1 MSATPGTSSN
11 PLNSSKRTS
20 IVTLC
25 VAVGVSLMLLA
36 AFVRVGQLQVRPSRE
51 LVEQMKPRISQRND
65 LAQRGDLLD
74 RRYRLLASSRVG
86 RRVVIDPEVYKTHES
101 LDDATRRLAGAMGKP
116 FAEVRDRIAKALE
129 ENAKRDVVLA
139 QWKAEH
145 PELKERAVGDVATLA
160 TREAPKI
167 VTILRQNDDTKAR
180 AEEAAELPS
189 LSPDDPFTAFAMSP
203 SSQSPEAESDA
214 SDSTSAAASQKKPP
228 KPLRYLA
235 MSDLLTEDQA
245 DAVSA
250 LLRRSKDKSAPKPLK
265 GVVLERV
272 PDREFVAGDE
282 VAAIVGK
289 VGFGDKGMM
298 GTEYR
303 LEDELKGEAGK
314 ISYLRD
320 RSGRPLWIESGFI
333 VPPTHGNAVR
343 LSIDLEIQRIA
354 YDELCK
360 QVEKANAAGGRIVVV
375 DPRTGE
381 VLAMADIMRDV
392 PGAVPFPWVP
402 VDAKGKRL
410 SDAGFND
417 EARYVA
423 LREDP
428 ARKIHP
434 ALGRNRCIEDVY
446 EPGSTFK
453 PFVWSTI
460 TELGLIS
467 PDKMI
472 DCEGGRWRAPDGR
485 PLSDVVERDH
495 QTWTEVLVNS
505 SNIGMVKGAQLLSH
519 QQAHDLIKR
528 FGFGD
533 KTQVGLP
540 GEASGIV
547 PTLKEWKLYTQ
558 VSVAYGHNV
567 AVTPVQMARAFS
579 VFARDGMQAGTLPQ
593 LRLTSLE
600 EGEAAPVTFRVLPP
614 EIAKLTREIMV
625 HVVESVE
632 RRWMKDEIPTGGFR
646 YKLFGKSGTALIP
659 LGAPPKGFT
668 YPKGSGGYLKNQ
680 FISSFVAGGPVE
692 KPQLVCVAVIDDP
705 GVIAGQSRKARYGSS
720 AAGPLARRVL
730 ERSLTY
736 LGVPASPRD
745 EAQLKEIENIEKSR

>member
-1 MSATPGTSSN
+1 MQAPSINA
-11 PLNSSKRTS
+11 SKRTS
-20 IVTLC
+20 IVAFC
-25 VAVGVSLMLLA
+25 VALGISVMLLA
-36 AFVRVGQLQVRPSRE
+36 ALVRVGQLQMRPSQQ

-65 LAQRGDLLD
+65 IAQRGDLLD

-86 RRVVIDPEVYKTHES
+86 RRVVIDPEIFKTHEN
-101 LDDATRRLAGAMGKP
+101 LDDATRKLANAMGKP
-116 FAEVRDRIAKALE
+116 FIEVRDRIAKALE
-129 ENAKRDVVLA
+129 VNAKREIAV
-139 QWKAEH
+139 AEWNQANQ
-145 PELKERAVGDVATLA
+145 PGADGAA
-160 TREAPKI
+160 KI
-167 VTILRQNDDTKAR
+167 VTIAR
-180 AEEAAELPS
+180 STPEPKPEPKPTSDLPA
-189 LSPDDPFTAFAMSP
+189 LSPNDPFTAFALNP
-203 SSQSPEAESDA
+203 SAPLPKFQDDPSGSASGEPAKDA
-214 SDSTSAAASQKKPP
+214 APKGPP
-228 KPLRYLA
+228 NPLRYLA
-235 MSDLLTEDQA
+235 MSDLLTDDQT
-245 DAVSA
+245 DAVST
-250 LLRRSKDKSAPKPLK
+250 LITRSKDKDAPKPLK
-265 GVVLERV
+265 GIVLERV

-303 LEDELKGEAGK
+303 LENELKGEAGK
-314 ISYLRD
+314 ISYWRD
-320 RSGRPLWIESGFI
+320 RSGKPLWIESGFI
-333 VPPTHGNAVR
+333 VPPTHGAAVR
-343 LSIDLEIQRIA
+343 LSVDLEIQRIA
-354 YDELCK
+354 YDELK
-360 QVEKANAAGGRIVVV
+360 QQIEKTNAAGGRIVVV

-381 VLAMADIMRDV
+381 VLAMADIIRDV

-402 VDAKGKRL
+402 VDEKGKRL
-410 SDAGFND
+410 SDAAFND
-417 EARYVA
+417 DARYVA
-423 LREDP
+423 LSEDP
-428 ARKIHP
+428 GRKIHP

-460 TELGLIS
+460 TELGLIK
-467 PDKMI
+467 PEKLI

-505 SNIGMVKGAQLLSH
+505 SNIGMVKGGQLLSFK
-519 QQAHDLIKR
+519 QMHDLAKR
-528 FGFGD
+528 FGFGE

-540 GEASGIV
+540 GEAAGIV
-547 PTLKEWKLYTQ
+547 PALKDWKLYMQ
-558 VSVAYGHNV
+558 VSLSYGHNI

-579 VFARDGMQAGTLPQ
+579 VFARDGIHAGTLPQ
-593 LRLTSLE
+593 LRLTSLDDN
-600 EGEAAPVTFRVLPP
+600 EAAPMTYRVLPP
-614 EIAKLTREIMV
+614 SVAKLTRETMV

-632 RRWMKDEIPTGGFR
+632 RRWMKDEIPVGGFR

-692 KPQLVCVAVIDDP
+692 SPQLVCVAVIDDP
-705 GVIAGQSRKARYGSS
+705 GVISGQSRKARYGSS

-745 EAQLKEIENIEKSR
+745 AEQLKQLEKATEKKD

>member
-1 MSATPGTSSN
+1 MHAN
-11 PLNSSKRTS
+11 AIKASKRTS
-20 IVTLC
+20 LVTFC
-25 VAVGVSLMLLA
+25 VAIGISVMLFA
-36 AFVRVGQLQVRPSRE
+36 AFVRVGQLQMRPAAQ

-65 LAQRGDLLD
+65 IAQRGDLLD

-86 RRVVIDPEVYKTHES
+86 RRVVIDPEIFKTHEN
-101 LDDATRRLAGAMGKP
+101 LDDATRKLANAIGKS
-116 FAEVRDRIAKALE
+116 FTEVRNRIAKALE
-129 ENAKRDVVLA
+129 ENAKRELA
-139 QWKAEH
+139 VSEWDKANS
-145 PELKERAVGDVATLA
+145 PGTDGAA
-160 TREAPKI
+160 KI
-167 VTILRQNDDTKAR
+167 VTIARQV
-180 AEEAAELPS
+180 EEAKPEAKSDLPA
-189 LSPDDPFTAFAMSP
+189 LSPNDPFTAFALNP
-203 SSQSPEAESDA
+203 SAPLPKFQDDHTKATEVDQAVDA
-214 SDSTSAAASQKKPP
+214 TPKGPP
-228 KPLRYLA
+228 NPLRYLA

-245 DAVSA
+245 DAVA
-250 LLRRSKDKSAPKPLK
+250 GLVKRSKDKTAPKPLK
-265 GVVLERV
+265 GIVLERV

-282 VAAIVGK
+282 VAAIIGK

-303 LEDELKGEAGK
+303 LENELKGEAGK
-314 ISYLRD
+314 ISYWRD
-320 RSGRPLWIESGFI
+320 RSGKPLWIESGFI

-343 LSIDLEIQRIA
+343 LSVDLEIQRIA
-354 YDELCK
+354 YDELK
-360 QVEKANAAGGRIVVV
+360 EQVEKTNAAGGRIVVV

-392 PGAVPFPWVP
+392 PGAAPFPWVP
-402 VDAKGKRL
+402 VDEKGKRL
-410 SDAGFND
+410 SDAAFND

-428 ARKIHP
+428 NRKIHP

-460 TELGLIS
+460 TELGLIK

-485 PLSDVVERDH
+485 PLTDVVERDQ

-505 SNIGMVKGAQLLSH
+505 SNIGMVKGSQLLSYK
-519 QQAHDLIKR
+519 QMHDLVKR

-540 GEASGIV
+540 GEANGIV
-547 PTLKEWKLYTQ
+547 PALKDWKLYTQ
-558 VSVAYGHNV
+558 VSLAYGHNI

-579 VFARDGMQAGTLPQ
+579 VFARDGIHAGTLPQ
-593 LRLTSLE
+593 LRLTSLDE
-600 EGEAAPVTFRVLPP
+600 NEATPMTYRVLPP
-614 EIAKLTREIMV
+614 AIAKLTRETMV

-632 RRWMKDEIPTGGFR
+632 RRWMKDEIPVGGFR

-692 KPQLVCVAVIDDP
+692 SPQLVCVAVIDDP
-705 GVIAGQSRKARYGSS
+705 GVISGQSRKARYGSS

-745 EAQLKEIENIEKSR
+745 AEQMKQLEKVATQN